1 MTRFRAAVLAAS
13 GAARPYG
20 ASRPLSVETVEVDG
34 PAAGEVLV
42 GVRAASLCRS
52 DLAVVT
58 GVRAW
63 PMPIVPGHEAA
74 GVVEAT
80 GPGVTAV
87 AEGDR
92 VVLVFLA
99 QCGSCGP
106 CGEGRAWLC
115 EAGTTANRQGRLLT
129 GGPRLRRNGQS
140 IHHHMGLSAFAER
153 VLVSERSLVK
163 LEVDIPFTVASLFG
177 CAVMCGAGT
186 VLYTAGVRP
195 GQSVAVVGLG
205 GVGLSAVMGAVV
217 AGAARIVAVDPSV
230 QKRELARS
238 LGATLVVDPAEGD
251 PVDAIRE
258 GSRGGVDHAI
268 EAAGTP
274 GAFETAFKATRR
286 GGSTVTLGL
295 PGPAERFSVPLA
307 QLVAEARTVKGSY
320 IGSCVPRRD
329 IPAFVE
335 LYRQGRL
342 PVDRLISG
350 TLGLDGINDA
360 LDRLADGA
368 AIRQVITFSPSSG
381 AAEARR

>member
-1 MTRFRAAVLAAS
+1 
-13 GAARPYG
+13 
-20 ASRPLSVETVEVDG
+20 
-34 PAAGEVLV
+34 
-42 GVRAASLCRS
+42 
-52 DLAVVT
+52 
-58 GVRAW
+58 
-63 PMPIVPGHEAA
+63 
-74 GVVEAT
+74 
-80 GPGVTAV
+80 
-87 AEGDR
+87 
-92 VVLVFLA
+92 
-99 QCGSCGP
+99 
-106 CGEGRAWLC
+106 
-115 EAGTTANRQGRLLT
+115 
-129 GGPRLRRNGQS
+129 
-140 IHHHMGLSAFAER
+140 
-153 VLVSERSLVK
+153 
-163 LEVDIPFTVASLFG
+163 
-177 CAVMCGAGT
+177 MCGAGT

-238 LGATLVVDPAEGD
+238 LGATLVVDPAGSD

-268 EAAGTP
+268 EAAGTL

-329 IPAFVE
+329 VPAFVE

-360 LDRLADGA
+360 LDRLADGT
-368 AIRQVITFSPSSG
+368 AIRQVITFSPS
-381 AAEARR
+381 